1 MTRTALNNVANT
13 LATVAATALAFA
25 LPSFVLP
32 SIAHAQALDEA
43 LACGD
48 RAHGYITSL
57 QTRQLIADHP
67 LHVEDNAINVFWPA
81 HDADLTAF
89 GLKVYAVIGYQQD
102 DPMFKV
108 GSGEPLK
115 GSLYGAVV
123 SGSTA
128 TVAKAISDANSP
140 AESKHAGP
148 FLTAIYCRA
157 Q

>member
-1 MTRTALNNVANT
+1 MTRTVLVNA
-13 LATVAATALAFA
+13 ATPAATALALVLSSLA
-25 LPSFVLP
+25 LPSL
-32 SIAHAQALDEA
+32 AHAEALDDA
-43 LACGD
+43 FSCGD

-81 HDADLTAF
+81 RDADLTAF

-102 DPMFKV
+102 DPLFKT

-123 SGSTA
+123 SGGTA
-128 TVAKAISDANSP
+128 EVAKAISNAGSP

>member
-1 MTRTALNNVANT
+1 MTRSVLVSVTAALT
-13 LATVAATALAFA
+13 LALPAAVHAL
-25 LPSFVLP
+25 S
-32 SIAHAQALDEA
+32 LDDA

-81 HDADLTAF
+81 RHSELTAF
-89 GLKVYAVIGYQQD
+89 GFRVYAVIGYEQD
-102 DPMFKV
+102 DPIFTLGK
-108 GSGEPLK
+108 GEPMR
-115 GSLYGAVV
+115 GSLYGVVV
-123 SGSTA
+123 SADSNA
-128 TVAKAISDANSP
+128 VAKVLNAVNSP

-157 Q
+157 E

>member
-1 MTRTALNNVANT
+1 MTRTVLVN
-13 LATVAATALAFA
+13 AATAIA
-25 LPSFVLP
+25 LGLSSLTLP
-32 SIAHAQALDEA
+32 SIAHALALDDA
-43 LACGD
+43 LSCGD

-81 HDADLTAF
+81 HDAGLTALGF
-89 GLKVYAVIGYQQD
+89 KVYVVIGYQQD
-102 DPMFKV
+102 DPMFKT

-115 GSLYGAVV
+115 GSLYGVVV
-123 SGSTA
+123 SGGTA
-128 TVAKAISDANSP
+128 EVAKAISDAGTP
-140 AESKHAGP
+140 AQSKHAGP

>member
-1 MTRTALNNVANT
+1 MTRTVLVN
-13 LATVAATALAFA
+13 AATAIALGLSSLT
-25 LPSFVLP
+25 LPSV
-32 SIAHAQALDEA
+32 AHALALDDA
-43 LACGD
+43 LSCGD

-81 HDADLTAF
+81 HDAGLTAF
-89 GLKVYAVIGYQQD
+89 GFKVYVVIGYQQD
-102 DPMFKV
+102 DPMFKT
-108 GSGEPLK
+108 GRGEPLK

-123 SGSTA
+123 SGGTA
-128 TVAKAISDANSP
+128 EVAKAISDAGTS
-140 AESKHAGP
+140 AQSKHAGP

>member
-1 MTRTALNNVANT
+1 MTRTIPVKVSALFALVLSW
-13 LATVAATALAFA
+13 LALPLPAHALA
-25 LPSFVLP
+25 
-32 SIAHAQALDEA
+32 LDDE
-43 LACGD
+43 LACND

-57 QTRQLIADHP
+57 QTRKLIADHP

-81 HDADLTAF
+81 QDSDMTVF
-89 GLKVYAVIGYQQD
+89 GLKVYAVIGYEQD
-102 DPMFKV
+102 DPMFKL

-123 SGSTA
+123 SGGTA
-128 TVAKAISDANSP
+128 EVAKAIVHAGSP